1 MLSNNFDNDFWSRT
15 TLQMAF
21 SEPAVRHALIA
32 LGYLH
37 STETGSMKHARS
49 RFAGQRESGILL
61 EHYNK
66 SVRGLVDRM
75 GQTTYSPEIGLVTC
89 LLFVC
94 MEFLRG
100 NYHTAF
106 THLTNG
112 LKIVSGYRDKERH
125 YSPTASSSTL
135 LYGSPTTSTPSSSTL
150 IEHELKPI
158 FDRAIASAMMYGVDV
173 DDSVETSPPSLQYYQ
188 GLHFQNVRQIQLS
201 AHRLRNESIFLIRDL
216 SRKLLMTPDEP
227 LTTEDLVS
235 QQSML
240 TCQRAWFSA
249 LETYENTHQPSKTE
263 QLMIS
268 VTVSQW
274 YATNIWAS
282 CVTEIRQTAF
292 DEHLPAFRTMLH
304 HCKLILDS
312 MELAASQPAARF
324 TFEISIIPVLYFV
337 GQRCRCP
344 TTRREAVALLDRN
357 PPREG
362 LWDAKQHAIV
372 TRRLIEIEEEELDP
386 LTGWP
391 VEEKRLWSNYI
402 DANMDQKGGFWAY
415 FLRTTALREKK
426 PGENPVLIQEF
437 MTLYV

>member
-1 MLSNNFDNDFWSRT
+1 
-15 TLQMAF
+15 MAF

-49 RFAGQRESGILL
+49 KFAGQRESGILL

-112 LKIVSGYRDKERH
+112 LKIVSGYGDKEKH
-125 YSPTASSSTL
+125 DSPIALPSTL
-135 LYGSPTTSTPSSSTL
+135 PDAPPTTSTPSSSTL
-150 IEHELKPI
+150 IENELKPI
-158 FDRAIASAMMYGVDV
+158 FERAIASAMMYGVQV
-173 DDSVETSPPSLQYYQ
+173 DDFVEMSALSLQYYQ
-188 GLHFQNVRQIQLS
+188 CLSFQNVRQVQLS
-201 AHRLRNESIFLIRDL
+201 AHKLRNQSIFLIRSL
-216 SRKLLMTPDEP
+216 SRKLFITPDEP
-227 LTTEDLVS
+227 LTAEDLMS
-235 QQSML
+235 QKSML
-240 TCQRAWFSA
+240 ACQCAWFNA
-249 LETYENTHQPSKTE
+249 LETYTNTHQPSMTE
-263 QLMIS
+263 QLIIS
-268 VTVSQW
+268 VAVSQW

-282 CVTEIRQTAF
+282 CVTEARQTAF

-312 MELAASQPAARF
+312 MALETSQPAARF

-372 TRRLIEIEEEELDP
+372 TRRLIELEEEEVDP

-391 VEEKRLWSNYI
+391 VEEKRLWSSVI

-415 FLRTTALREKK
+415 FMRMTALREKK
-426 PGENPVLIQEF
+426 PGEKPVLIQDF
-437 MTLYV
+437 ITLYG